1 MPALVLLLTLL
12 LLSPRV
18 LAAEELSGQSPEQL
32 PEEQLNQVN
41 AAIARIQTWLD
52 SAANNR
58 STLEQELR
66 ETTRQIDIIDAA
78 IEVNEE
84 AVAELETRLDVLDK
98 RRAELETL
106 RRQQEELVRRAL
118 RASYMSG
125 RESYLKVLLNQED
138 PALSARMLHYYA
150 DFNAER
156 SRRIAEF
163 RDTATELGDTLGEL
177 RAASLDLS
185 ARQTELKAQAL
196 SLGSER
202 DRREELLTELEAS
215 IAARSGELDQL
226 QEDRQRL
233 ETLIEQINEA
243 IASIPAPD
251 QITPFSEARGSLP
264 WPVQGNPLNSFGAAY
279 SDGNLHRQGV
289 VLQAEEG
296 SPVRAVHPGRVV
308 FSDWLRGSGLLV
320 VVDHGNGYL
329 SLYANN
335 KTLVKK
341 KGDWVNRG
349 EAVATAG
356 GDGGMGQPGIYFE
369 IRHNGQAQDPAS
381 WCEA

>member
-1 MPALVLLLTLL
+1 MPALVLLLFLL
-12 LLSPRV
+12 MPGHW
-18 LAAEELSGQSPEQL
+18 AAAAQELPEQ
-32 PEEQLNQVN
+32 QLTQVN
-41 AAIARIQTWLD
+41 AAIARIQAWLD

-66 ETTRQIDIIDAA
+66 AATQQIDAIDAA
-78 IEVNEE
+78 ITRNEE
-84 AVAELETRLDVLDK
+84 AVAELETRLGALDQ
-98 RRAELETL
+98 RRAALEEQ
-106 RRQQEELVRRAL
+106 RSQQEALVRRAL

-138 PALSARMLHYYA
+138 PALSARILRYYA

-163 RDTATELGDTLGEL
+163 RDTADELDATVAALRSTGIEL
-177 RAASLDLS
+177 A
-185 ARQTELKAQAL
+185 ARQAELKTQAVT
-196 SLGSER
+196 LGSEH
-202 DRREELLTELEAS
+202 DRRSELLTELEAS
-215 IAARSGELDQL
+215 IATRSGELDQL

-233 ETLIEQINEA
+233 ETLIQQINEA
-243 IASIPAPD
+243 IASIPSPD
-251 QITPFSEARGSLP
+251 QITPFAEARGRLP
-264 WPVQGNPLNSFGAAY
+264 WPVQGQPLNRFGAAY

-289 VLQAEEG
+289 VLQTEEG
-296 SPVRAVHPGRVV
+296 SAVRAVHPGRVV

-335 KTLVKK
+335 KTLVKN

-349 EAVATAG
+349 EALATAG
-356 GDGGMGQPGIYFE
+356 SDGGMGQPGIYFE

>member
-1 MPALVLLLTLL
+1 MPALVLLLFLL
-12 LLSPRV
+12 LPGHW
-18 LAAEELSGQSPEQL
+18 AAAAQEL
-32 PEEQLNQVN
+32 PEEQLTQVN
-41 AAIARIQTWLD
+41 AAIARIQAWLD

-66 ETTRQIDIIDAA
+66 ATTQQIDAIDAA
-78 IEVNEE
+78 ITDNEE
-84 AVAELETRLDVLDK
+84 AVAALEMRLGELDR
-98 RRAELETL
+98 RRAELQEQ
-106 RRQQEELVRRAL
+106 RAEQEELVRLAL
-118 RASYMSG
+118 RASYMTG

-138 PALSARMLHYYA
+138 PALTARMLHYYA

-156 SRRIAEF
+156 IQRIAEF
-163 RDTATELGDTLGEL
+163 RDTATELDATVSEL
-177 RAASLDLS
+177 RSASLELT
-185 ARQTELKAQAL
+185 ARQAELKSQAL
-196 SLGSER
+196 ALGSER
-202 DRREELLTELEAS
+202 DRRSELLTELEAS
-215 IAARSGELDQL
+215 IASRSGELDQL

-233 ETLIEQINEA
+233 ETLIEEINEA
-243 IASIPAPD
+243 IASIPSPD
-251 QITPFSEARGSLP
+251 QITPFAEARGRLP
-264 WPVQGNPLNSFGAAY
+264 WPVQGQPLNRFGAAY

-289 VLQAEEG
+289 ILQTEEG
-296 SPVRAVHPGRVV
+296 AAVRAVHPGRVV

-335 KTLVKK
+335 KTLVKN

-349 EAVATAG
+349 EALATAG
-356 GDGGMGQPGIYFE
+356 SDGGMGQPGIYFE

>member
-1 MPALVLLLTLL
+1 MPALVLLLSLL
-12 LLSPRV
+12 LLSP
-18 LAAEELSGQSPEQL
+18 LAPAAEDL

-41 AAIARIQTWLD
+41 AAIASIQTWLD

-58 STLEQELR
+58 SSLEQELR
-66 ETTRQIDIIDAA
+66 ATTRQIDSIDAA
-78 IEVNEE
+78 IAANEQ
-84 AVAELETRLDVLDK
+84 AVDELESRLEALDQ
-98 RRAELETL
+98 RRSELESL
-106 RRQQEELVRRAL
+106 QGQQEELVRRAL

-163 RDTATELGDTLGEL
+163 RDTATALDATLAEVT
-177 RAASLDLS
+177 AAGFDLA
-185 ARQTELKAQAL
+185 ARQEELQAQAVAL
-196 SLGSER
+196 DSER
-202 DRREELLTELEAS
+202 ANREQLLEELESS
-215 IAARSGELDQL
+215 IATRSGELEQL

-233 ETLIEQINEA
+233 EALIEQINDA
-243 IASIPAPD
+243 IVNIPAPE
-251 QITPFSEARGSLP
+251 QLTPFAEARGRMP
-264 WPVQGNPLNSFGAAY
+264 WPVQGRPLNRFGAAY

-289 VLQAEEG
+289 VLQTEAG
-296 SPVRAVHPGRVV
+296 APVRAVHPGRVV

-335 KTLVKK
+335 RSLVKK
-341 KGDWVNRG
+341 QGDWVNRG
-349 EAVATAG
+349 EALATAG
-356 GDGGMGQPGIYFE
+356 DDGGMGQPGIYFE
-369 IRHNGQAQDPAS
+369 IRHHGQAQDPAS